1 MNRKHILMASAIA
14 LGIAFSG
21 PALANGNDYG
31 NGYGKGKGKG
41 TEIEQKQGQAQ
52 GQAQDQDQA
61 QGQAQAQA
69 TDVDVDQKQ
78 KNNQILTLVQDDDYF
93 VDIDVD
99 EDKVIANQTLSGV
112 IVNYGFDEIV
122 DIDDGDYDS
131 GDNQVKDNA
140 FAAFAGILNQAWNT
154 GVNANTQAG
163 SNIAARGNVHFGDVG
178 CCESPE

>member
-1 MNRKHILMASAIA
+1 MNRKSILMASAVA
-14 LGIAFSG
+14 VGLAFGG
-21 PALANGNDYG
+21 PALANGKGGGYNDH
-31 NGYGKGKGKG
+31 GKGKG

-52 GQAQDQDQA
+52 GQAQGQQ

-69 TDVDVDQKQ
+69 TDVDVDQDQ

-122 DIDDGDYDS
+122 DVEDGDYET
-131 GDNQVKDNA
+131 GDNDIGGGA
-140 FAAFAGILNQAWNT
+140 FAAFAGILSQSWNT
-154 GVNANTQAG
+154 GTNANTQAAT
-163 SNIAARGNVHFGDVG
+163 NVAARGTVHFGNAEGTSD
-178 CCESPE
+178 